1 MRTCVPGY
9 MRLIVNNAFNL
20 GSGSFTSNLYTK
32 IQNAGVSDDF
42 TVIRGSHQFGFGGHY
57 LWTKSDSVANAWSV
71 GSCLHRPV
79 HQQRDGGLL
88 RRPRRLPPSGQREPS
103 EGDAAGGRRLL
114 SGLLETQ
121 PGHSQLRCGMESVP
135 ANELL

>member
-1 MRTCVPGY
+1 M
-9 MRLIVNNAFNL
+9 NNAFNL

-32 IQNAGVSDDF
+32 IQNAGASDDF
-42 TVIRGSHQFGFGGHY
+42 TLIRGSHQFGFGGHY

-71 GSCLHRPV
+71 GSYTFTGQFTSNAMADFFAGRVGFHRQASENP
-79 HQQRDGGLL
+79 G
-88 RRPRRLPPSGQREPS
+88 

-135 ANELL
+135 ADELL